1 MPKALNN
8 IDKYSWPKCTQ
19 TTKIVLLKLVSQVS
33 HNLLLKA
40 RTKVR
45 KYALCTQHMMVQ
57 VTPCLCKAYRSPFSI
72 WLQVVGGL
80 KRIDIKASWA
90 AWNMLHVF
98 AAFVWF
104 SDRRTTGRD
113 TIIRSIL
120 YFLMIMFKKS
130 QGIEFCAGIN
140 QQLRHQPVVA
150 PNGLKEVYYSGAGGL
165 VLI

>member
-45 KYALCTQHMMVQ
+45 KYAWCTQYMMVQ
-57 VTPCLCKAYRSPFSI
+57 VTPCLCNAYRSPFGS
-72 WLQVVGGL
+72 WLEVVGDRKGSISRLHGL
-80 KRIDIKASWA
+80 LETCCMS
-90 AWNMLHVF
+90 

-120 YFLMIMFKKS
+120 YFLMIMFLKKS
-130 QGIEFCAGIN
+130 RHWI
-140 QQLRHQPVVA
+140 LRGHQSTTPA
-150 PNGLKEVYYSGAGGL
+150 SARCCP
-165 VLI
+165 